1 MFYCLLLLIII
12 MSVFLLY
19 LNFKKMYIVNL
30 QLMLIAYILSILS
43 IVLYL
48 SKDTYYYNL
57 LKQYFYLP
65 DFLWRKFFFLGI
77 SRFNLIRLMNLFS
90 LLIVPLG
97 IQFVLKLSPALP
109 RIISR
114 IICITSWINC
124 LFQQLLYDPGLNL
137 KYYYFLYP
145 DYTNTTEYT
154 HLQDTLYSFTRSVN
168 VFFISS
174 ACTCF

>member
-65 DFLWRKFFFLGI
+65 DFL
-77 SRFNLIRLMNLFS
+77 
-90 LLIVPLG
+90 
-97 IQFVLKLSPALP
+97 
-109 RIISR
+109 
-114 IICITSWINC
+114 
-124 LFQQLLYDPGLNL
+124 
-137 KYYYFLYP
+137 
-145 DYTNTTEYT
+145 
-154 HLQDTLYSFTRSVN
+154 
-168 VFFISS
+168 
-174 ACTCF
+174 

>member
-97 IQFVLKLSPALP
+97 I
-109 RIISR
+109 
-114 IICITSWINC
+114 
-124 LFQQLLYDPGLNL
+124 
-137 KYYYFLYP
+137 
-145 DYTNTTEYT
+145 
-154 HLQDTLYSFTRSVN
+154 
-168 VFFISS
+168 
-174 ACTCF
+174 

>member
-12 MSVFLLY
+12 MSIFLLY

-65 DFLWRKFFFLGI
+65 DFLWRKFSFLV
-77 SRFNLIRLMNLFS
+77 SAVLI
-90 LLIVPLG
+90 
-97 IQFVLKLSPALP
+97 
-109 RIISR
+109 
-114 IICITSWINC
+114 
-124 LFQQLLYDPGLNL
+124 
-137 KYYYFLYP
+137 
-145 DYTNTTEYT
+145 
-154 HLQDTLYSFTRSVN
+154 
-168 VFFISS
+168 
-174 ACTCF
+174 

>member
-1 MFYCLLLLIII
+1 

-65 DFLWRKFFFLGI
+65 VAQIFL
-77 SRFNLIRLMNLFS
+77 
-90 LLIVPLG
+90 
-97 IQFVLKLSPALP
+97 
-109 RIISR
+109 
-114 IICITSWINC
+114 SWYQP
-124 LFQQLLYDPGLNL
+124 F
-137 KYYYFLYP
+137 
-145 DYTNTTEYT
+145 
-154 HLQDTLYSFTRSVN
+154 
-168 VFFISS
+168 
-174 ACTCF
+174 